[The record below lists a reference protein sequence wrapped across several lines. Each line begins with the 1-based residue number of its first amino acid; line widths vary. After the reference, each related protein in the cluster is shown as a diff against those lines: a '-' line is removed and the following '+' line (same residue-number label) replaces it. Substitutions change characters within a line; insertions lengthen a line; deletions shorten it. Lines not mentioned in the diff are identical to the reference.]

1 MFCFAQYDIF
11 RTGLN
16 LNYSDMWNYRTAAPD
31 RYERLRYFARE
42 NRKYATLA
50 EMQLWKWLKGEAI
63 GTKVLRQHIVGD
75 YIVDFLLPYYN
86 LVIEVDGG
94 YHAERVQ
101 HEDDLIRSQ
110 ALNEMGLYVIRF
122 SNEQVLMATEEVEQR
137 IKEIINQIKT
147 PQPLP
152 GE

>member
-1 MFCFAQYDIF
+1 
-11 RTGLN
+11 
-16 LNYSDMWNYRTAAPD
+16 
-31 RYERLRYFARE
+31 
-42 NRKYATLA
+42 
-50 EMQLWKWLKGEAI
+50 MQLWKWLKGEAI

>member
-1 MFCFAQYDIF
+1 
-11 RTGLN
+11 
-16 LNYSDMWNYRTAAPD
+16 MWKFKTASPD
-31 RYERLRYFARE
+31 RYELLKEFARE
-42 NRKYATLA
+42 NRKNATLA
-50 EMQLWKWLKGEAI
+50 EMQLWKFLKIDAI

-94 YHAERVQ
+94 YHAERDQ
-101 HEDDLIRSQ
+101 HEDDMVRSE
-110 ALNEMGLYVIRF
+110 ALNVLGLYVIRF
-122 SNEQVLMATEEVEQR
+122 TNEQVLFEPDDVYLK

>member
-1 MFCFAQYDIF
+1 
-11 RTGLN
+11 
-16 LNYSDMWNYRTAAPD
+16 MWQYRTSSPD
-31 RYERLRYFARE
+31 RYLQLKEFARE
-42 NRKYATLA
+42 NRKNATLA
-50 EMQLWKWLKGEAI
+50 EMQLWKFLKNDAI
-63 GTKVLRQHIVGD
+63 GTKILRQHIVGD

-94 YHAERVQ
+94 YHAERDQ
-101 HEDDLIRSQ
+101 HEDDMVRSE
-110 ALNEMGLYVIRF
+110 ALNGLGLYVIRF
-122 SNEQVLMATEEVEQR
+122 TNEQVLFEPDDVCNK

>member
-1 MFCFAQYDIF
+1 
-11 RTGLN
+11 
-16 LNYSDMWNYRTAAPD
+16 MWQYRTSSPD
-31 RYERLRYFARE
+31 RYLLLKEFARE
-42 NRKYATLA
+42 NRKNATLA
-50 EMQLWKWLKGEAI
+50 EMQLWKFLKDGGI

-94 YHAERVQ
+94 YHAERDQ
-101 HEDDLIRSQ
+101 HEDDMVRSE
-110 ALNEMGLYVIRF
+110 ALNGLGLYVIRF
-122 SNEQVLMATEEVEQR
+122 TNEQVLFETDDVYLK